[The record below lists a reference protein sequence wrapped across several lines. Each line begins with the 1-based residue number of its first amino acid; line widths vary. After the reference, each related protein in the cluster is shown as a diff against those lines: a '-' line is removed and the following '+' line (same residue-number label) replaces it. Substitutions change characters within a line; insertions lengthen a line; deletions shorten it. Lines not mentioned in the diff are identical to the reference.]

1 MTVVPAKL
9 TLHRLQPHV
18 SPQARAKKAPLYWT
32 LTEFRHSPRRLA
44 TIRGRGVFHGSPGAF
59 SALYQ
64 YSQIR
69 PDSGGGAAAFAA
81 PAPVR
86 RFGSRP
92 VAVRDFDLVVDLG
105 SRIGSRTWFRGAF
118 TCTALCCAAWW
129 LAPGFEPIPAASAA
143 PLGDAQLEQA
153 RALAITPLALG
164 ADSGRRMAA
173 TDAVEPLLDT
183 PERPT
188 VELNATVGEGD
199 GLVRA
204 LERSGVAPKEA
215 DQVAALVAG
224 AVPLDQIKAG
234 TSMSITLGRRPN
246 RTVARPLTALT
257 MRARFDLKLSVKRS
271 GGKLALART
280 PISVDSTPLRIQ
292 GQVGSSLY
300 RSARAAGVP
309 ARAVEAYIRAL
320 AGQIE
325 ISSLEPG
332 DRFDIILEHRRA
344 ATGEAE
350 TGRLLYAGLDR
361 GSGKDLK
368 LMQWEQGGR
377 ADWYEATGVG
387 RESGMLQRPVP
398 GNVSSNFGLRL
409 HPILGYTRMHKGV
422 DFRAGYGT
430 PILAATDGRVIAA
443 GRAGGYGNQV
453 RLAHAGGLVTSYSH
467 MSRILAQAGATVR
480 QGQVIGYVG
489 STGLATGPHLH
500 YELYRNGVPINPTS
514 VKFVAR
520 AQLDG
525 ASLAAFRSKL
535 KTLLAV
541 KPGAARM
548 ATADGKKKPRA

>member
-1 MTVVPAKL
+1 M
-9 TLHRLQPHV
+9 
-18 SPQARAKKAPLYWT
+18 
-32 LTEFRHSPRRLA
+32 
-44 TIRGRGVFHGSPGAF
+44 
-59 SALYQ
+59 YQ

-69 PDSGGGAAAFAA
+69 PDAGGGAAALAFEAA
-81 PAPVR
+81 PRPR
-86 RFGSRP
+86 RFGSRAAAAP
-92 VAVRDFDLVVDLG
+92 VRDFDLVVDLG

-118 TCTALCCAAWW
+118 TCIFLCGVALW
-129 LAPGFEPIPAASAA
+129 LAPGLDPIPAASAA
-143 PLGDAQLEQA
+143 PLSDAQFAQA
-153 RALAITPLALG
+153 RSLAISPLALG
-164 ADSGRRMAA
+164 ADTGRRMAP

-188 VELNATVGEGD
+188 VELNATIGEGD
-199 GLVRA
+199 GFVRA
-204 LERSGVAPKEA
+204 LERAGVAQKEA
-215 DQVAALVAG
+215 DQVAALVAA

-234 TSMSITLGRRPN
+234 TAMAITLGRRPD
-246 RTVARPLTALT
+246 RTVARPLTALSL
-257 MRARFDLKLSVKRS
+257 RARFDLKLSVKRNGS
-271 GGKLALART
+271 KLALTRT
-280 PISVDSTPLRIQ
+280 PISVDNTPLRIQ
-292 GQVGSSLY
+292 GFVGSSLY
-300 RSARAAGVP
+300 RSARAAGAP

-320 AGQIE
+320 ASQTNIGG
-325 ISSLEPG
+325 LAPD

-361 GSGKDLK
+361 GSGKDLR

-377 ADWYEATGVG
+377 SEWYEASGVG

-430 PILAATDGRVIAA
+430 PILAATDGKVIRA

-453 RLAHAGGLVTSYSH
+453 RLAHSGGLVTSYSH
-467 MSRILAQAGATVR
+467 MSRIVAQSGASVR

-514 VKFVAR
+514 VKFVSR
-520 AQLDG
+520 SQLSGGD
-525 ASLAAFRSKL
+525 LTAFRSKL
-535 KTLLAV
+535 KSLLAV

-548 ATADGKKKPRA
+548 AETAGKKKPRA